1 MKGHGTLREHIHL
14 VGGPHDGEI
23 LNLDLK
29 DEDVYPELIIIP
41 TGKDDGELYEIAE
54 EDYSCGAPKYLYA
67 GYDWE
72 PVGDSVSRSEDW
84 EEDE

>member
-23 LNLDLK
+23 LNLDLE

-54 EDYSCGAPKYLYA
+54 EDYSCGYPKYLYSE
-67 GYDWE
+67 YDWE
-72 PVGDSVSRSEDW
+72 SVYDSEDW
-84 EEDE
+84 EEE